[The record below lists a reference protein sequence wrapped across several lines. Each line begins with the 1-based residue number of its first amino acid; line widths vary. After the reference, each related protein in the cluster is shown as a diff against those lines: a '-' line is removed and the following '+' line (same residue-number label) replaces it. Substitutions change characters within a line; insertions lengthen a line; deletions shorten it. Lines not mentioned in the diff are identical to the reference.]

1 VDDVAAGIKAFEVGR
16 MSTTISIQAET
27 PTTCEGIAALAGVP
41 SDSLAAAYA
50 HCAQVVRTRARNFYY
65 GLRLTPE
72 PRRSAIY
79 SIYAWMRA
87 ADDIADSHAP
97 IDERRAMLRTFAEQ
111 TEALLHGVAP
121 GGDDPLWV
129 ALGAT
134 IASFRVPSNVFRDMI
149 AGLEDDLA
157 ARPVLTDTDLDRY
170 CYRVASTAGLACLA
184 IWGLRPG
191 TDADEAEKL
200 AVHRGQA
207 FQRTNILRDF
217 AQDFDDV
224 PSRVYIPVAAFS
236 RHALSPEDLRA
247 WRNEDRCRALIA
259 EQAATARG
267 HYDASAA
274 LESMVAADCA
284 PTLWAMTRIYSGLL
298 EIIESDPARIVS
310 RQRVRLSGPGKAAI
324 AIRAAWGARRGWW
337 RA

>member
-1 VDDVAAGIKAFEVGR
+1 
-16 MSTTISIQAET
+16 MSTSITVQPDA
-27 PTTCEGIAALAGVP
+27 PATCAAIAALAGVP
-41 SDSLAAAYA
+41 ESSLAAAYA
-50 HCAQVVRTRARNFYY
+50 HCARVVRTRARNFYY

-87 ADDIADSHAP
+87 ADDIADSRAP
-97 IDERRAMLRTFAEQ
+97 IDERRTLLRTFAEH
-111 TEALLHGVAP
+111 TEGLLHGGAP
-121 GGDDPLWV
+121 AADDPLWI

-134 IASFRVPSNVFRDMI
+134 IACFRVPSNVFRDML

-157 ARPVLTDTDLDRY
+157 ARPVLTETDLDRY

-191 TDADEAEKL
+191 VDGDEAERL

-217 AQDFDDV
+217 AQDFDDL
-224 PSRVYIPVAAFS
+224 PRRVYIPASVFS
-236 RHALSPEDLRA
+236 RHGIAAEDLRA
-247 WRNEDRCRALIA
+247 WREPERCRALVL
-259 EQAATARG
+259 EQAAEARR
-267 HYDASAA
+267 HYTESGA
-274 LESMVAADCA
+274 LESMVAPDCA

-298 EIIESDPARIVS
+298 EIIETDPARIVS
-310 RQRVRLSGPGKAAI
+310 AQRVRLSGAGKAAI

>member
-1 VDDVAAGIKAFEVGR
+1 MDDVAAGLTGLTTGR
-16 MSTTISIQAET
+16 MSSTISIQTDAPATYEA
-27 PTTCEGIAALAGVP
+27 IAALAGVP
-41 SDSLAAAYA
+41 GDALVASYA
-50 HCAQVVRTRARNFYY
+50 HCAHVVRTRARNFYY

-87 ADDIADSHAP
+87 ADDIADSRAP
-97 IDERRAMLRTFAEQ
+97 IDERRAMLRTFAEH
-111 TEALLHGVAP
+111 TESLLQGAAP
-121 GGDDPLWV
+121 AGDDPLWI

-134 IASFRVPSNVFRDMI
+134 IACFRVPSNVFRDML

-191 TDADEAEKL
+191 VDADEAERL

-224 PSRVYIPVAAFS
+224 PSRVYIPAAVFK
-236 RHALSPEDLRA
+236 RHALSPIELRE
-247 WRNEDRCRALIA
+247 WRNADRCRALIA
-259 EQAATARG
+259 EQAAAARA
-267 HYDASAA
+267 HYEASAA
-274 LESMVAADCA
+274 LESMVAADCS

-298 EIIESDPARIVS
+298 EIIENDPARIVS
-310 RQRVRLSGPGKAAI
+310 TQRVRLSGPGKAAI

-337 RA
+337 RT